1 MRAAPRY
8 GREEAEFD
16 RAIGFVDAT
25 FALALTLL
33 VTTLEV
39 GEDPV
44 VWTSPSALGD
54 AVGVQFLAFL
64 ISFVVIANYWL
75 AHHQLVASFAA
86 IDVPVIVANLGL
98 IGAIVLLPFSTEAV
112 GDPGVDDLPLP
123 TALLAVNVA
132 AASLLHSLV
141 FAMAVRRDLLATRPS
156 RDEYL
161 AALLP
166 GLVPA
171 AVFLLS
177 VPIAY
182 LVDPVAAQLLWLT
195 LLVLPVLSRRALKR
209 AGRDPVAADRPR
221 DEA

>member
-39 GEDPV
+39 GEGPV
-44 VWTSPSALGD
+44 AWTSLDALGD
-54 AVGVQFLAFL
+54 AVGVQFIAFL
-64 ISFVVIANYWL
+64 ISFVVIAGYWL
-75 AHHQLVASFAA
+75 AHHQLIASFAA

-141 FAMAVRRDLLATRPS
+141 YAMAVRHELLATRPS

-182 LVDPVAAQLLWLT
+182 LVDPVAAQLFWLT
-195 LLVLPVLSRRALKR
+195 LLVLPVLWRRALKD

-221 DEA
+221 DEG